1 MISDILPHS
10 KSPHHF
16 PFSLFTVLFLFRN
29 ETEKIKKYT
38 KSHIFFFKKKK
49 KDVFSSILKKLFS
62 CCRDIV
68 KKKKKL
74 YTLHLMFQYIS

>member
-10 KSPHHF
+10 KSPLHF

-49 KDVFSSILKKLFS
+49 KRCFFLHFKE
-62 CCRDIV
+62 
-68 KKKKKL
+68 
-74 YTLHLMFQYIS
+74 TLQLLQTS